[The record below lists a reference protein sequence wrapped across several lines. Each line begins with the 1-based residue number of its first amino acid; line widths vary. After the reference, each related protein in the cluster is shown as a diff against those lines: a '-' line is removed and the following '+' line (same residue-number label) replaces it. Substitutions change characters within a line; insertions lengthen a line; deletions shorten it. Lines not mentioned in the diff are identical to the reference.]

1 MAMTEQRTQLL
12 ENLKKLA
19 AANTS
24 GSFLVATCGDIYAQF
39 MPDYDARTM
48 RCETV
53 GNENLP
59 EPCRLTDDK
68 QRQLEA
74 LGFKLDGS
82 GNFARDIPWSTD
94 GDLSAIADAALDIFA
109 RIYGAPPAEGL
120 SFDLT
125 IEK

>member
-1 MAMTEQRTQLL
+1 MPMIEQRTQLL
-12 ENLKKLA
+12 ENLNKLA

-24 GSFLVATCGDIYAQF
+24 GSFLIATCGDIYAQF

-59 EPCRLTDDK
+59 EPCRLVDDK
-68 QRQLEA
+68 KMQLES

-82 GNFARDIPWSTD
+82 GNFAKDIPWGND
-94 GDLSAIADAALDIFA
+94 GDLAAIADAALDILS
-109 RIYGAPPAEGL
+109 RIYGVPPAEGL